1 LDPPS
6 DEFGAF
12 GEGLTL
18 RERHDMSVPPSD
30 PLRRSRDFRLL
41 LAGQT
46 TSQLG
51 AQISGV
57 AIPLLAVTTL
67 DASPLEVG
75 LLGAASTIPFAVI
88 GLPAGAWLDR
98 MRRRPVLIASDVA
111 RALLLA
117 TIPIA
122 AWLGLLTMVQLL
134 IVAFLVGFAR
144 VFFDVGYRSYIPT
157 VVGRDKLLT
166 GNSAMEFIRAGGQ
179 VAGPGLGGIL
189 VSLIGAANVVAAQA
203 VTFAVSAL
211 TLVKIRAQEAPRDPS
226 ADSGT
231 LWSRVA
237 EGLRFVVH
245 HRVLRATAVASATS
259 NFSFAIASA
268 VTIVFLSRDLGQP
281 AWVVGL
287 VIAAASV
294 TVMLGAAITPWVAR
308 VVGSA
313 RIVWVSLAVTSPF
326 TLLVALATP
335 GWGLAIAVIGMA
347 AGEIGQIV
355 YSISNVSLRQRVAP
369 DAILARV
376 NATMQ
381 FAIMA
386 LFPLGALIGGI
397 LGELAGTRL
406 TLLAAGAVGL
416 VSPLVL
422 FTAIRGYRDV
432 DDLPEQAIR

>member
-1 LDPPS
+1 
-6 DEFGAF
+6 
-12 GEGLTL
+12 
-18 RERHDMSVPPSD
+18 MSGTAPI

-51 AQISGV
+51 AQVSGV
-57 AIPLLAVTTL
+57 AIPLLAVVTL
-67 DASPLEVG
+67 DASPFEIG
-75 LLGAASTIPFAVI
+75 LLGAASTLPFAVI

-98 MRRRPVLIASDVA
+98 MKRRPVLVASDLA

-117 TIPIA
+117 TIPIS
-122 AWLGLLTMVQLL
+122 AWLGLLTMIQLL
-134 IVAFLVGFAR
+134 TISFLVGFAR

-157 VVGRDKLLT
+157 VIGRHQVLA

-179 VAGPGLGGIL
+179 VAGPGLGGAF
-189 VSLIGAANVVAAQA
+189 VSLIGAANVVASQA
-203 VTFAVSAL
+203 LTFAVSAL
-211 TLVKIRAQEAPRDPS
+211 TLIGIRTKEEPRDPS

-231 LWSRVA
+231 LWARVV
-237 EGLRFVVH
+237 EGLHFVIRN
-245 HRVLRATAVASATS
+245 RVLRATALASAAG

-281 AWVVGL
+281 AWVIGL
-287 VIAAASV
+287 VIAAGSV
-294 TVMLGAAITPWVAR
+294 TVMIGAALTPRMAQA
-308 VVGSA
+308 VGSA
-313 RIVWVSLAVTSPF
+313 RIVWVSLAATSPL
-326 TLLVALATP
+326 TLLVVLGTP
-335 GWGLAIAVIGMA
+335 GWGLILVVLGMA

-386 LFPLGALIGGI
+386 LFPAGALLGGV
-397 LGELAGTRL
+397 LGELLGTRL
-406 TLLAAGAVGL
+406 TLLIAGLVGL
-416 VSPLVL
+416 VAPVVL
-422 FTAIRGYRDV
+422 YAAIRGSREVEELMTD
-432 DDLPEQAIR
+432 

>member
-1 LDPPS
+1 MDPPS
-6 DEFGAF
+6 DDS
-12 GEGLTL
+12 TL
-18 RERHDMSVPPSD
+18 SGRGFTFHERHDMSART

-98 MRRRPVLIASDVA
+98 MRRRPVLIASDIA
-111 RALLLA
+111 RALFLA
-117 TIPIA
+117 SIPVA
-122 AWLGLLTMVQLL
+122 AWLGWLTMAQLL

-157 VVGRDKLLT
+157 VVGRDNVLA
-166 GNSAMEFIRAGGQ
+166 GNSAMEFLRAGGQ

-211 TLVKIRAQEAPRDPS
+211 TLAGIRVREEPRDPS

-237 EGLRFVVH
+237 EGLRFVIH
-245 HRVLRATAVASATS
+245 HRVLRATAIASATS
-259 NFSFAIASA
+259 NFSFAISSA

-287 VIAAASV
+287 VLAAASV
-294 TVMLGAAITPWVAR
+294 TVMLGAATTPRAAR
-308 VVGSA
+308 AVGSA

-326 TLLVALATP
+326 TLMVAFATP
-335 GWGLAIAVIGMA
+335 GLGLAIAVVGMA

-386 LFPLGALIGGI
+386 LFPLGALVGGI
-397 LGELAGTRL
+397 LGELMGTRL
-406 TLLAAGAVGL
+406 TLLVAGAVGL
-416 VSPLVL
+416 IAPVVL
-422 FTAIRGYRDV
+422 YLAIRGYRDV
-432 DDLPEQAIR
+432 DDLPEQVIS